1 MSTGNSRALLRSLPL
16 AIALFGVAQAG
27 EPKTIKGLKNPE
39 SAAVGPDGKVFVTLI
54 GEREKKGDGSVAV
67 VESSGRI
74 TTFATGLDDPHGVV
88 IVGDSL
94 YIADVKV
101 VWKVDAKG
109 KVEVFLGPEGFPRA
123 PGYLND
129 IAYDGKGN
137 FYVSDSGD
145 RAGKKGAVYRIDA
158 GKKATLILDSEA
170 SSPLIPFPNGVLL
183 DDSDHLLIADFSL
196 GNLFRLD
203 LNTEKLEK
211 IGSGFGGTDGLA
223 KDSSGRRFVGD
234 WKNGKLYELVSA
246 IEPPRLLSDKFQSA
260 ADISLMPDGK
270 TLLVPDMKGG
280 TLTWFPIP

>member
-1 MSTGNSRALLRSLPL
+1 MFTPVVLVTGALTGIGRAAALAFTREGAKVVASGRRAEEGKRALLRSLPL

-39 SAAVGPDGKVFVTLI
+39 SAAVGPDGKVFVTVI
-54 GEREKKGDGSVAV
+54 GERAKKGDGSVAV
-67 VESSGRI
+67 VEPSGRI

-145 RAGKKGAVYRIDA
+145 RAGK
-158 GKKATLILDSEA
+158 
-170 SSPLIPFPNGVLL
+170 
-183 DDSDHLLIADFSL
+183 
-196 GNLFRLD
+196 
-203 LNTEKLEK
+203 
-211 IGSGFGGTDGLA
+211 
-223 KDSSGRRFVGD
+223 
-234 WKNGKLYELVSA
+234 
-246 IEPPRLLSDKFQSA
+246 
-260 ADISLMPDGK
+260 
-270 TLLVPDMKGG
+270 
-280 TLTWFPIP
+280 